1 MTSVRLRLLILAL
14 LPLVVLM
21 PLLLFVAVNRW
32 SANFDNLLITNVA
45 SDLRIAEQ
53 YLQRILT
60 TTGKDVQ
67 SLAQSRRFDEVARA
81 RPGALTEFLAE
92 QRAALGFDFLYYLPR
107 TSAGPLAEAWPVI
120 GAAVQGKAATEI
132 DIFSPADLAALPQ
145 TGPDLAAR
153 AQVTIVATRAAVPT
167 QRSVEDRGMV
177 VHSATPVT
185 VAGHEGVLVG
195 GILLNRNLDFIDTIN
210 ALVYRD
216 TGGPGT
222 RQGTATLFLED
233 VRISTNVRL
242 FEGERALGT
251 RVSAAVR
258 GNVLDRGQIWL
269 DSAFVVNEWYISAYQ
284 PLIDSFGERVGM
296 LYVGFLQAPFDAAK
310 RNAYLM
316 ILAAFLVVLV
326 LTVPLFLRLAR
337 TIFAPLERMTRTMAR
352 VEGGDLA
359 ARIGPVPARDEI
371 GTVAAHLDSLLD
383 QVQERDRALRAW
395 NEDLN
400 ARVEARTAELREANA
415 RLESTY
421 QQLVMAE
428 KLASI
433 GEITAGVAHEIN
445 NPAAVIQGNLD
456 VIRQVLGPAAE
467 PVRTELGLIDRQI
480 GRISAIVGK
489 LLQFARPTEF
499 GSFEEDVDIHAV
511 LRDCL
516 VLVHHVIAKASVEV
530 EIAADPD
537 TPSVRINPG
546 ELQQVVI
553 NLITNAVQAIRTE
566 GRIDITIQP
575 ALYEGRDGAALIFAD
590 TGPGIPEDKLSAVF
604 DPFFTTKRGE
614 GTGLGL
620 SVSQTLI
627 RQAGGMITARNRATG
642 GAELTVWLPAQETEA
657 D

>member
-21 PLLLFVAVNRW
+21 PLLLFVAINRW

-53 YLQRILT
+53 YLQRILS

-67 SLAQSRRFDEVARA
+67 SLAQSRRFDEIART
-81 RPGALTEFLAE
+81 RPEVLAEFLAR
-92 QRAALGFDFLYYLPR
+92 QRAVLGLDFLYFLPR
-107 TSAGPLAEAWPVI
+107 TQAGPLAETWPVI
-120 GAAVQGKAATEI
+120 GAASQGKAATEI
-132 DIFSPADLAALPQ
+132 DIFSPADLVALPE
-145 TGPDLAAR
+145 TGPALATR
-153 AQVTIVATRAAVPT
+153 AQVSLVATRAAVPT
-167 QRSVEDRGMV
+167 ERSIEDRGMV

-185 VAGHEGVLVG
+185 IPGHEGVLVG

-216 TGGPGT
+216 TGEPDT

-242 FEGERALGT
+242 FEGERAIGT

-258 GNVLDRGQIWL
+258 GNVLDRGLIWL
-269 DSAFVVNEWYISAYQ
+269 DSAFVVNDWYISAYQ
-284 PLIDSFGERVGM
+284 PLIDSFGQRVGM
-296 LYVGFLQAPFDAAK
+296 LYVGFLQAPFEAAK

-337 TIFAPLERMTRTMAR
+337 TIFAPLERMTRTMAK
-352 VEGGDLA
+352 VEDGDLE

-371 GTVAAHLDSLLD
+371 AAVAAHLDSLLD

-400 ARVEARTAELREANA
+400 ARVEARTAELREANT

-456 VIRQVLGPAAE
+456 VIRQVLGPACA
-467 PVRTELGLIDRQI
+467 PVSTELALIDRQI

-516 VLVHHVIAKASVEV
+516 VLVNHVISKTSVEV
-530 EIAADPD
+530 SIAADPR

-546 ELQQVVI
+546 ELQQVII
-553 NLITNAVQAIRTE
+553 NLITNAVQAIRTQ
-566 GRIDITIQP
+566 GRIDISIQP
-575 ALYEGRDGAALIFAD
+575 AERQGRDGAALIFAD

-627 RQAGGMITARNRATG
+627 RQAGGMITARNREDG
-642 GAELTVWLPAQETEA
+642 GAELTVWLPAQ
-657 D
+657 DGGRD

>member
-21 PLLLFVAVNRW
+21 PLLLLLAINRW

-67 SLAQSRRFDEVARA
+67 SLAQSRRFDEVARK
-81 RPGALTEFLAE
+81 RPDSLTEFLSRE
-92 QRAALGFDFLYYLPR
+92 RAALGFDFLYFLPR
-107 TSAGPLAEAWPVI
+107 SGADALAGTWPVI
-120 GAAVQGKAATEI
+120 GMALQGKAATEI
-132 DIFSPADLAALPQ
+132 DIFSPASLAALPE

-167 QRSVEDRGMV
+167 QRRIEDRGMV
-177 VHSATPVT
+177 VHSATPVM
-185 VAGHEGVLVG
+185 VEGHEGVLVG

-216 TGGPGT
+216 TGEPDA
-222 RQGTATLFLED
+222 RQGTATLFLDD
-233 VRISTNVRL
+233 VRITTNVRL

-258 GNVLDRGQIWL
+258 GTVLDRGQIWL
-269 DSAFVVNEWYISAYQ
+269 DSAFVVNDWYISAYQ
-284 PLIDSFGERVGM
+284 PLIDSFGKRVGM

-316 ILAAFLVVLV
+316 ILAAFLVVLAV
-326 LTVPLFLRLAR
+326 TVPLFLRLAR
-337 TIFAPLERMTRTMAR
+337 TIFAPLERMTGTMAR
-352 VEGGDLA
+352 VGNGDLA
-359 ARIGPVPARDEI
+359 ARIGPILTRDEI
-371 GTVAAHLDSLLD
+371 GAVAAHLDSLLD
-383 QVQERDRALRAW
+383 LVQERDRALRAW

-499 GSFEEDVDIHAV
+499 GSFEEDVDLHAV

-546 ELQQVVI
+546 ELQQVII

-566 GRIDITIQP
+566 GRIDITIRP
-575 ALYEGRDGAALIFAD
+575 ALHEGRAGAALIFAD

-627 RQAGGMITARNRATG
+627 RQAGGIITARNRAEG
-642 GAELTVWLPAQETEA
+642 GAELTVWLPAQRDDTG
-657 D
+657 

>member
-81 RPGALTEFLAE
+81 QPGALAEFLTE

-107 TSAGPLAEAWPVI
+107 SSAGPLAEAWPVI

-546 ELQQVVI
+546 ELQQVII

-566 GRIDITIQP
+566 GRIDITIRP
-575 ALYEGRDGAALIFAD
+575 ALHEGRAGAALIFAD

-627 RQAGGMITARNRATG
+627 RQAGGMITARNRTTG
-642 GAELTVWLPAQETEA
+642 GAELTVWLPAQKDDT

>member
-81 RPGALTEFLAE
+81 RPGALAEFLAE

>member
-21 PLLLFVAVNRW
+21 PLLLLLAVNRW
-32 SANFDNLLITNVA
+32 SANFDNLLITNFE
-45 SDLRIAEQ
+45 SDLRIADQ

-67 SLAQSRRFDEVARA
+67 SLAQSRQFDQVIRD
-81 RPGALTEFLAE
+81 RPAAMSEFLA
-92 QRAALGFDFLYYLPR
+92 QHRRTHGLDFLYFLPR
-107 TSAGPLAEAWPVI
+107 AEAAGLAETWPVI
-120 GAAVQGKAATEI
+120 DVAARGGNATEI
-132 DIFSPADLAALPQ
+132 DIFSSEDLAALPE
-145 TGPDLAAR
+145 TGPDLVAR
-153 AQVTIVATRAAVPT
+153 ARVAIIATRAAVPT
-167 QRSVEDRGMV
+167 HRSTEDRGMV
-177 VHSATPVT
+177 VHTATPVT
-185 VAGHEGVLVG
+185 TPGNEGVLVG

-216 TGGPGT
+216 TGGPGA

-233 VRISTNVRL
+233 VRVTTNVRL

-258 GNVLDRGQIWL
+258 DTVLDRGQIWL
-269 DSAFVVNEWYISAYQ
+269 DSAFVVNDWYISAYQ
-284 PLIDSFGERVGM
+284 PLTNSFGERVGM

-310 RNAYLM
+310 RNAYLLT
-316 ILAAFLVVLV
+316 LAAFLVVLA

-337 TIFAPLERMTRTMAR
+337 AIFAPLERMTRTMEQ
-352 VEGGDLA
+352 VEAGHLR
-359 ARIGPVPARDEI
+359 ARIGPVASRDEI

-395 NEDLN
+395 ADELN
-400 ARVEARTAELREANA
+400 ARVDERTAELREANA
-415 RLESTY
+415 KLETTY

-445 NPAAVIQGNLD
+445 NPAAVIQGNID
-456 VIRQVLGPAAE
+456 VIRQTLGDAAA
-467 PVRTELGLIDRQI
+467 PVQTELGLIDRQV
-480 GRISAIVGK
+480 GRISAIVSK

-499 GSFEEDVDIHAV
+499 GSFEEDVDIAAV

-516 VLVHHVIAKASVEV
+516 VLVDHVISRARIRVRIKT
-530 EIAADPD
+530 DPH
-537 TPSVRINPG
+537 TPPVRINPG
-546 ELQQVVI
+546 ELQQVII
-553 NLITNAVQAIRTE
+553 NLVTNAVQAMKRR
-566 GRIDITIQP
+566 GRLDITIGP
-575 ALYEGRDGAALIFAD
+575 ALRDDRAGAALIVAD
-590 TGPGIPEDKLSAVF
+590 SGSGIPEDKLGAVF
-604 DPFFTTKRGE
+604 DPFFTTKLGE

-627 RQAGGMITARNRATG
+627 RQAGGIITVRNRDAG
-642 GAELTVWLPAQETEA
+642 GAEFTIWLPAQASEQ
-657 D
+657 